1 MDSSSHTEEDLYE
14 FEMNNTEQQVS
25 LSLEMSEE
33 EAEEETRKAE
43 GQVAEGILG
52 KPLMKIHEST
62 HGCCSQQHNIKVKM
76 SSNSVHQRI
85 YDKKNYCL
93 YCEKPYSKIA
103 RHLQQKHSEKVEV
116 AKALAHIRGSTM
128 RALLL
133 SKVRNMGNYH
143 HNCSVLTSG
152 KGEIIPKRQ
161 ATYESTAMD
170 YLPCKFCFAMY
181 VKTDL
186 WRHHKRC
193 KLQVKENMPVKRKV
207 QASCSLLL
215 PMDSE
220 VSSGLKKIIG
230 DMTYDAVTQ
239 VVKSDPLILA
249 LGERMFLKNGEVSRH
264 RADIRNKM
272 RELARLLLVTRTID
286 KDIVTFKDLINP
298 GKFNTVLD
306 GVKKMTGFD
315 NSTNRFSIP
324 STALKLRHSL
334 VKLSYILQGE
344 ALRQEDDA
352 LKGRAEQFSKLI
364 ELEWKETYLKSN
376 I

>member
-1 MDSSSHTEEDLYE
+1 MQYKYKKESDIQVAGCLVHYILTDGQHPYQTTTPYSKDPVGLSQNVRMGNFALQCEERWIRQKDIISRMLSKSIEERPTIEECLQSFTCFKHQSDYTGTTNNFSNVNENKDRTHTADCCPQTSDEMDILESTDSDLPERVCSDVMDSSSHTEEDLYE

-25 LSLEMSEE
+25 LSLEMS
-33 EAEEETRKAE
+33 EEETRKAE

-220 VSSGLKKIIG
+220 VSSGLKK
-230 DMTYDAVTQ
+230 
-239 VVKSDPLILA
+239 
-249 LGERMFLKNGEVSRH
+249 
-264 RADIRNKM
+264 
-272 RELARLLLVTRTID
+272 LL
-286 KDIVTFKDLINP
+286 
-298 GKFNTVLD
+298 
-306 GVKKMTGFD
+306 
-315 NSTNRFSIP
+315 
-324 STALKLRHSL
+324 
-334 VKLSYILQGE
+334 
-344 ALRQEDDA
+344 
-352 LKGRAEQFSKLI
+352 
-364 ELEWKETYLKSN
+364 ET
-376 I
+376 